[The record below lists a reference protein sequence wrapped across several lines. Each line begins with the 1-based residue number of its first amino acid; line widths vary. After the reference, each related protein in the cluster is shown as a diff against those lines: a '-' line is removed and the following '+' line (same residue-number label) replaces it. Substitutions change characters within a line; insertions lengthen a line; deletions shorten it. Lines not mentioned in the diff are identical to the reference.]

1 MRTHQILTAAA
12 QAGIRLGHEKFRA
25 FLESYQADC
34 LHTPAIHIAGTN
46 GKGSTSAFASQI
58 LKQANILSGCYT
70 SPHLIE
76 VNERIM
82 VNQSQISD
90 DVLSEKLHSILKAAT
105 DWAGEQVD
113 GEELPLTFFELMTAA
128 ALCHFNDLKLPINVI
143 EVGLGGRLDSTNV
156 VNSVVSVITS
166 IGFDHMD
173 VLGDDLASIASEK
186 SGIIREGVPVV
197 VGQLPQ
203 EAMRIVRMIAH
214 EKNAP
219 LYVLGTDFYM
229 HPNED
234 NTWHFIW
241 GERVIENLTLGLKGL
256 HQGSN
261 AALAIMALLLVPTI
275 QLPSRLIRQGVLDA
289 QHPGRIEWLSENILL
304 DCAHN
309 VDGAYTLGAYLKECP
324 RIKPRTLLL
333 GASDD
338 KDIRAVAVSLQ
349 PYFDRILTTHC
360 AHPRAMSAGDV
371 AKSISGLDI
380 PVFSAGPV
388 ESIFDYVDEEKDELV
403 VAGSIF
409 LVGALR
415 AIYKAR

>member
-1 MRTHQILTAAA
+1 MLTHPILTAAA

-25 FLESYQADC
+25 FLASHQSASLE
-34 LHTPAIHIAGTN
+34 TPAIHIAGTN
-46 GKGSTSAFASQI
+46 GKGSTTAFASQI
-58 LKQANILSGCYT
+58 LKEANISSGSYT

-82 VNQSQISD
+82 VNKAPISD
-90 DVLSEKLHSILKAAT
+90 ENLSRQLETIKSAAT
-105 DWAGEQVD
+105 KWTGAHADDTEV
-113 GEELPLTFFELMTAA
+113 PLTFFELMTAS
-128 ALCHFNDLKLPINVI
+128 ALCHFNDLKLAINVI
-143 EVGLGGRLDSTNV
+143 EVGLGGRLDSTNI

-186 SGIIREGVPVV
+186 SGIIRQNIPVV

-214 EKNAP
+214 EKDAP
-219 LYVLGTDFYM
+219 LYVLGVDFYM

-234 NTWHFIW
+234 NTWNFVW
-241 GERVIENLTLGLKGL
+241 GERSIENLELGLLGL

-261 AALAIMALLLVPTI
+261 AALAIMALLLVPTL
-275 QLPSRLIRQGVLDA
+275 QLPARIIREGVLNA
-289 QHPGRIEWLSENILL
+289 HHPGRLEWLSDNILL

-309 VDGAYTLGAYLKECP
+309 IDGAHTLAAYLKSHP
-324 RIKPRTLLL
+324 KAQRRTLLL
-333 GASDD
+333 GASED

-388 ESIFDYVDEEKDELV
+388 ESIFDYVDPDTEEIV

-415 AIYKAR
+415 AIYASK